1 MKLVEE
7 SMMVVR
13 KKKVTMQ
20 DIADR
25 LGISKN
31 SVSLAIM
38 NKKGI
43 SDELREKVNQ
53 VANGM
58 GYKFSAKGDESQ
70 KNLLILVP
78 FRAMIYQDNDQFQYY
93 YDLVWGIEKSARDQ
107 GFNAII
113 ARVDEEMERNLELPS
128 LIYEVQFSS
137 IILFGIVEKKYVQAV
152 LAIGKPLVMLD
163 SYYMDIACS
172 SVTSE
177 NTGGAYKATKLLID
191 SGHTEI
197 GFIGP
202 VNLASSHA
210 ERWLGY
216 WKAHQDSGI
225 KLNME
230 YCMTESEEYNCSKE
244 DITLFYNNLK
254 QKPTAF
260 FCGNDSIASILMEV
274 LHTCGVAIPVGISV
288 VGFDDIKIAML
299 TNPQLTTV
307 KVDKMAMCEA
317 TIDLVQIIMKNPN
330 ALIKWQIPTQL
341 IERDS
346 ISIL

>member
-1 MKLVEE
+1 MPI
-7 SMMVVR
+7 R

-25 LGISKN
+25 LGVSKN

-43 SDELREKVNQ
+43 SDELREKINQ
-53 VANGM
+53 VAKSM
-58 GYKFSAKGDESQ
+58 GYKFNTKTDEGQ
-70 KNLLILVP
+70 KNILVLVP

-113 ARVDEEMERNLELPS
+113 VRIDEEMERNLELPS
-128 LIYEVQFSS
+128 LIHEVQFCS
-137 IILFGIVEKKYVQAV
+137 IILFGIIERNYARAV
-152 LAIGKPLVMLD
+152 FDLGKPLVMLD
-163 SYYMDIACS
+163 AYFMDIPCS

-191 SGHTEI
+191 LGHTEI

-216 WKAHQDSGI
+216 WKALQDGGL
-225 KLNME
+225 KLNMNN
-230 YCMTESEEYNCSKE
+230 CLTESEEYNC
-244 DITLFYNNLK
+244 DIEGMTSFYDKLQN
-254 QKPTAF
+254 KPTAF
-260 FCGNDSIASILMEV
+260 FCGNDSIASIFMEV
-274 LHTCGVAIPVGISV
+274 LQTRGVAVPNGISV
-288 VGFDDIKIAML
+288 VGFDDIKIA
-299 TNPQLTTV
+299 TSITPNLTTV

-317 TIDLVQIIMKNPN
+317 TIDLIQLIIDKTD
-330 ALIKWQIPTQL
+330 AVIKWQIPTTL
-341 IERDS
+341 IQRDS
-346 ISIL
+346 VSAK

>member
-1 MKLVEE
+1 M
-7 SMMVVR
+7 SIR

-38 NKKGI
+38 DKKGI

-53 VANGM
+53 VAKSM
-58 GYKFSAKGDESQ
+58 GYKFAAKADESQ
-70 KNLLILVP
+70 KNVLILVP

-113 ARVDEEMERNLELPS
+113 AKIDEEMERNLELPS

-137 IILFGIVEKKYVQAV
+137 IILFGIVEKNYVRTV
-152 LAIGKPLVMLD
+152 FNLGKPLVMLD
-163 SYYMDIACS
+163 SYYMDIPCS

-191 SGHTEI
+191 AGHTEI

-216 WKAHQDSGI
+216 WKAHQDCGI
-225 KLNME
+225 KLNMD
-230 YCMTESEEYNCSKE
+230 YCLTESEDYNCNLEGISS
-244 DITLFYNNLK
+244 FYDHLK

-260 FCGNDSIASILMEV
+260 FCGNDSIASNLMDV
-274 LHTCGVAIPVGISV
+274 LHTRGVAMPEEVSI
-288 VGFDDIKIAML
+288 VGFDDIKIA
-299 TNPQLTTV
+299 TFTTPQLTTI

-317 TIDLVQIIMKNPN
+317 TIDLVQIVMKKPDTF
-330 ALIKWQIPTQL
+330 IKWQIPTHL

-346 ISIL
+346 VLSL